1 MRLLLSLAAFVVLS
15 AGSLDRSSFS
25 ETGTSTVAEQLSQ
38 IEHQLAKAWIARDR
52 DAINN
57 ILAPDW
63 TVTDIAGRV
72 LSKAQVLQ
80 EFDSQDRQIESG
92 SIDDIKVRELGD
104 VVVVTGKTTLT
115 GQYKGNRSTLTL
127 RFTDVFVKRDGRWQI
142 VASQG
147 TQVPGDRPR

>member
-1 MRLLLSLAAFVVLS
+1 MRLLLSLAAFVLLG
-15 AGSLDRSSFS
+15 AGGLNRSTF
-25 ETGTSTVAEQLSQ
+25 GAAQTSTVAEQLSQ
-38 IEHQLAKAWIARDR
+38 IENHLAKAWIDKDR
-52 DAINN
+52 DTINN
-57 ILAPDW
+57 ILASDW

-92 SIDDIKVRELGD
+92 SIEDIKVREFGD
-104 VVVVTGKTTLT
+104 VAIVTGKTTLT
-115 GQYKGNRSTLTL
+115 GQYKGNRSTLVL
-127 RFTDVFVKRDGRWQI
+127 RFTDVFVKREGHWQV